1 MSRIDAPLAGLADI
15 TSPPAAPVPLDDV
28 DLALLRLLATDARA
42 SQRGLARELG
52 MSAPAIGERIARL
65 ERTGVIRGYS
75 VVLDWGAAG
84 FPVVI
89 YLAITAAQ
97 GHDLAP
103 VMTAVAQ
110 LPEVEDVTVV
120 TGELDLLARLRV
132 RDYGHLRTVLLEK
145 VWQIS
150 GVQRTETYLAIAE
163 SPPKNVVAALV
174 GSLRSEPGPAP
185 DHRPAT
191 STPLHREEDR

>member
-1 MSRIDAPLAGLADI
+1 VSRIDAPLAGLADI

-97 GHDLAP
+97 GHDLGP
-103 VMTAVAQ
+103 VMASVGQ
-110 LPEVEDVTVV
+110 LPEVENVTVV

-132 RDYGHLRTVLLEK
+132 RDYAHLRTVLLEK

-150 GVQRTETYLAIAE
+150 GVQRTETYLSIAE
-163 SPPKNVVAALV
+163 GPPKNFVSQLV
-174 GSLRSEPGPAP
+174 EFTRTGDPTSASGTPPSRGE
-185 DHRPAT
+185 AT
-191 STPLHREEDR
+191 

>member
-97 GHDLAP
+97 GHDLGP
-103 VMTAVAQ
+103 VMASVGQ
-110 LPEVEDVTVV
+110 LPEVENVTVV

-132 RDYGHLRTVLLEK
+132 RDYAHLRTVLLEK

-150 GVQRTETYLAIAE
+150 GVQRTETYLSIAE
-163 SPPKNVVAALV
+163 GPPKNFVSQLV
-174 GSLRSEPGPAP
+174 EFTRTGDPTSASGTAP
-185 DHRPAT
+185 SRGEAT
-191 STPLHREEDR
+191 

>member
-1 MSRIDAPLAGLADI
+1 MRRIDAPLAGLADV
-15 TSPPAAPVPLDDV
+15 TSPPVAPVPLDDV
-28 DLALLRLLATDARA
+28 DLALLHLLATDARA

-52 MSAPAIGERIARL
+52 MSAPAIGERIARM

-97 GHDLAP
+97 GHDLGP
-103 VMTAVAQ
+103 VMAAVGQ
-110 LPEVEDVTVV
+110 LPEVENVTVV

-132 RDYGHLRTVLLEK
+132 RDYAHLRSVLLDK

-150 GVQRTETYLAIAE
+150 GVQRTETYLSIAE
-163 SPPKNVVAALV
+163 GPPKNFVSELVEFTRSGVGAAAS
-174 GSLRSEPGPAP
+174 G
-185 DHRPAT
+185 
-191 STPLHREEDR
+191 TPSSRGGTR

>member
-1 MSRIDAPLAGLADI
+1 MSLVDAPLAGLVRI
-15 TSPPAAPVPLDDV
+15 TSPPAAPVSLDDL
-28 DLALLRLLATDARA
+28 DLALLQLLATDARA
-42 SQRGLARELG
+42 SQRRLARELG

-97 GHDLAP
+97 GHDLGPIMA
-103 VMTAVAQ
+103 AVSQ
-110 LPEVEDVTVV
+110 LPEVENVTVV

-132 RDYGHLRTVLLEK
+132 RDYADLRTVLLEK

-150 GVQRTETYLAIAE
+150 GVQRTETYLSIAE
-163 SPPKNVVAALV
+163 GPPKNFVSELVESVRTGDAAVV
-174 GSLRSEPGPAP
+174 S
-185 DHRPAT
+185 AT
-191 STPLHREEDR
+191 PSTRGDVE